1 MKSNKR
7 KGLRNLGVRLS
18 ANALY
23 YSGAVSVFQNV
34 SKWKG
39 KDLRHCK
46 DGVHPFVVLLYHR
59 VNPDE
64 DPFFPAISVEVFET
78 QMRYLSRNFHV
89 LSLVEIIRRI
99 RDGTGV
105 EPLTIAITF
114 DDGYRDNYTF
124 AHPILKRY
132 QLPATLFVATGF
144 VDGNRPM
151 WNDRLAWAV
160 KNTEQKRIVCQ
171 IGCREIA
178 LSLQSQ
184 QDKVL
189 SLETLL
195 EQLKACS
202 EHEKQEVLEELVAIL
217 QNDKLQ
223 PARLMLNW
231 SELRTMVKEGWDV
244 GSHTVNHLIL
254 TRVELS
260 RAAEELSLSKTT
272 IERELQHSV
281 ELCAFPNGKRSD
293 FSPGII
299 RMTKEL
305 GYHGAATTLRGING
319 PDLDFFGLRRW
330 SVWEKHLPT
339 LACKLS
345 YLYRKG
351 YAYEMDY

>member
-1 MKSNKR
+1 MKSNKP

-18 ANALY
+18 ANVLY
-23 YSGAVSVFQNV
+23 YSGAVSVFRNV

-46 DGVHPFVVLLYHR
+46 EGVHPFVVLLYHR

-64 DPFFPAISVEVFET
+64 DPFFPAISVEVFEA
-78 QMRYLSRNFHV
+78 QMRYLSRNFRV
-89 LSLVEIIRRI
+89 LSLADIIRRI
-99 RDGTGV
+99 QRGKGV
-105 EPLTIAITF
+105 EPLTITITF

-144 VDGNRPM
+144 VGGNKLM
-151 WNDRLAWAV
+151 WNDRLAWGM
-160 KNTEQKRIVCQ
+160 KNTDQKRIVCQ

-178 LSLQSQ
+178 LSLKTQ
-184 QDKVL
+184 QDKVV
-189 SLETLL
+189 SLNVLL
-195 EQLKACS
+195 EQLKTCS
-202 EHEKQEVLEELVAIL
+202 EVEKNEVLEKILVGFR
-217 QNDKLQ
+217 NEKPE
-223 PARLMLNW
+223 PAGLMLNW
-231 SELRTMVKEGWDV
+231 SELRTMTQEGWDV

-254 TRVELS
+254 TKVELS

-281 ELCAFPNGKRSD
+281 DLCAFPNGKRSD

-299 RMTKEL
+299 RRAKEL

-345 YLYRKG
+345 YLYRRG